1 MPSKKKQL
9 LTVLLES
16 GIYDRMEDFR
26 FANRISTR
34 SEAVRILIERG
45 LAVKQK
51 QAKKKV
57 PSAKK
62 SASRAV

>member
-1 MPSKKKQL
+1 MPNKKKQL

-26 FANRISTR
+26 FANRVSTR

-51 QAKKKV
+51 PAKKKL
-57 PSAKK
+57 PLAQKR
-62 SASRAV
+62 ASRAV

>member
-1 MPSKKKQL
+1 MPSNKKQL

-26 FANRISTR
+26 FANRINTR
-34 SEAVRILIERG
+34 SETVRILIERG
-45 LAVKQK
+45 LTVKQK
-51 QAKKKV
+51 PAKKKA

-62 SASRAV
+62 SASRTI